1 MGKTVLALA
10 IAQLVGLYSYQIIPV
25 KGAVAISRPNIIH
38 VVDEC
43 HQIGDVASLY
53 PIMEDHKFIFCTN
66 MGSLLPEPFLSRCFQ
81 FRLEPY
87 TGSELCRIL
96 RNRAIGEGVAL
107 PTNVGRFLAKRSKGN
122 PRTGIM
128 RMRRY
133 LSLAKLRRCGVSVD
147 TASSIF
153 GEFGIDQKGLD
164 TIDRRY
170 LNSLVTGPKSARTLQ
185 AILATDKREFN
196 RREGYLIRT
205 GLVQITSRGRSLCLP
220 L

>member
-1 MGKTVLALA
+1 
-10 IAQLVGLYSYQIIPV
+10 
-25 KGAVAISRPNIIH
+25 
-38 VVDEC
+38 
-43 HQIGDVASLY
+43 
-53 PIMEDHKFIFCTN
+53 
-66 MGSLLPEPFLSRCFQ
+66 
-81 FRLEPY
+81 
-87 TGSELCRIL
+87 
-96 RNRAIGEGVAL
+96 
-107 PTNVGRFLAKRSKGN
+107 
-122 PRTGIM
+122 M